1 MIPGGLSKM
10 QEEIMSKDINKYVGK
25 SKSKQTLTIKT
36 TSRNVVWWYN
46 GQQIKILK

>member
-10 QEEIMSKDINKYVGK
+10 QEEIMSKDINKYVSK

-36 TSRNVVWWYN
+36 SRNVVRWYN